1 MFSTHFDNHFV
12 MQVKSLYAV
21 HFKLTQ
27 GDLPGGPVACTPIQG
42 PGPIPGWGTRSCKT
56 QQRSKVMRATT
67 KDPAGPN
74 K

>member
-27 GDLPGGPVACTPIQG
+27 GDLPGGPVAKSLHTNTG
-42 PGPIPGWGTRSCKT
+42 ARSHPGLGNKILQDGTKIKGHES
-56 QQRSKVMRATT
+56 
-67 KDPAGPN
+67 DN
-74 K
+74 